1 MGPLHGSGATVKSGE
16 PDAGAARGSAS
27 PATFQR
33 HMDVAIGLWRVGCR
47 FV

>member
-16 PDAGAARGSAS
+16 PDAGAARGATLS
-27 PATFQR
+27 ATFQR
-33 HMDVAIGLWRVGCR
+33 HMNVAIGFRRVGCR